1 MEYQLGN
8 SHPAYI
14 KINVKGYLTKTEM
27 LTAILEVMQHPDY
40 HHKHS
45 FCDCTDAMMGMSIFD
60 LMEIVEIFKSYRPQ
74 GENFANK
81 IAVLIS
87 GHMNM
92 AIMEIFTPMTKSLP
106 FHFKAFAIQDDL
118 EKFLCS

>member
-1 MEYQLGN
+1 MN
-8 SHPAYI
+8 
-14 KINVKGYLTKTEM
+14 GYLTKYEM
-27 LTAILEVMQHPDY
+27 LTAILEVMRHPDY

-45 FCDCTDAMMGMSIFD
+45 FWDCTDAMMRMSLFD
-60 LMEIVEIFKSYRPQ
+60 LKEIVDTFKSYQPQ

-87 GHMNM
+87 GNMNK
-92 AIMEIFTPMTKSLP
+92 AIMDIFIPMTKVLP
-106 FHFKAFAIQDDL
+106 FHFKAFTIQDEL